1 MVRSLIWFLKIWYRI
16 YSEILCGKKRH
27 IGSIHINLERSQKH
41 KNKQKKKKSTLQK
54 DIMIVFICVNTKH

>member
-41 KNKQKKKKSTLQK
+41 KNKPKKKKK
-54 DIMIVFICVNTKH
+54 KHIAERYYDSVYLC